1 MKRIHILESKL
12 KYLLDEG
19 KNAEKAKLETYKV
32 IERFFGYA
40 SWLSYPFNDEAANPN
55 HLSIRDYIENKL
67 RELLFHANCPD
78 AFIRLEPI
86 MMNVAL
92 HLGFE
97 QQEQDVTRLNRLAMI
112 VRYIEENYRKP
123 DFPIQLSQL
132 NISNTTYDT
141 LNDLFGS
148 IIDGEIEEDN
158 QAANSYPEDSVM
170 NPNYEVKEVNSFDE
184 AEYYGKYSCSK
195 SPLCYGEASTT
206 WDQYTND
213 GANKAYVIL
222 RKGWK
227 DIPEIHGENTPYD
240 EYGLS
245 MIFVFITPDGNL
257 AYSNTRWNH
266 DTEGKGPRNVDQSFN
281 KTKIAELLNV
291 NFNSIF
297 KPWSNN
303 FDESIRPILNWSIE
317 RNLRKSFQNYLY

>member
-132 NISNTTYDT
+132 NINNTTYDT

-158 QAANSYPEDSVM
+158 QAANSYAEDSVM

-184 AEYYGKYSCSK
+184 AEYYGRYSCSK

-297 KPWSNN
+297 KPWSNK
-303 FDESIRPILNWSIE
+303 FYESIRPILNRSIE
-317 RNLRKSFQNYLY
+317 RNLRKSFQNYL